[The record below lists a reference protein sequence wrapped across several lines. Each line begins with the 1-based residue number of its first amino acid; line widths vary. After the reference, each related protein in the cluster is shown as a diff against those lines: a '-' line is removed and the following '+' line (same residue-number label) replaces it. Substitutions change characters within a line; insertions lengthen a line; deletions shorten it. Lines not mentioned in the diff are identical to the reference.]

1 MRFVK
6 ATVLAIAVAGFV
18 GPAFAGDQQTTNSDC
33 GYKRQQSTAQ
43 QSTPTTPQTV
53 VSTEKK

>member
-6 ATVLAIAVAGFV
+6 TAVLAFAVAGFV

-33 GYKRQQSTAQ
+33 SYKHRQTTAQ
-43 QSTPTTPQTV
+43 QSAPTTPQTV
-53 VSTEKK
+53 VATEKK